1 MDLNAWKK
9 EKERMRQA
17 AMQVGAERQPA
28 RPVSPGPSASGHGS
42 GLIVPVDAAVQRRMD
57 ASLRAGLGLMFG
69 LPQEIVTV
77 AAMAFFKGCVKAA
90 PARMGRVVETAEAGA
105 GATSES

>member
-17 AMQVGAERQPA
+17 AMQVGADRQASGPA
-28 RPVSPGPSASGHGS
+28 SPGPSASGHGS

-77 AAMAFFKGCVKAA
+77 AAMAFFMGCVKAD
-90 PARMGRVVETAEAGA
+90 PARMGRVVETVEA

>member
-1 MDLNAWKK
+1 MEAAEWAKRK
-9 EKERMRQA
+9 EQIRQSA
-17 AMQVGAERQPA
+17 LRGPDSPA
-28 RPVSPGPSASGHGS
+28 RGS

-69 LPQEIVTV
+69 QPREIVTV
-77 AAMAFFKGCVKAA
+77 AAMALFMGCVKAA
-90 PARMGRVVETAEAGA
+90 PARMGRVVETVEA

>member
-17 AMQVGAERQPA
+17 AMQVGAGLAGPA
-28 RPVSPGPSASGHGS
+28 SPGPSASGHGS

-77 AAMAFFKGCVKAA
+77 AAMAFFMGCVKAA
-90 PARMGRVVETAEAGA
+90 PARMGSVVETVEA

>member
-17 AMQVGAERQPA
+17 AMQVGADRQASGPA
-28 RPVSPGPSASGHGS
+28 SPGPSASGHGS

-57 ASLRAGLGLMFG
+57 SSFRAALGLMFG
-69 LPQEIVTV
+69 QPREIVTV
-77 AAMAFFKGCVKAA
+77 AAMAFFMGCVKAA
-90 PARMGRVVETAEAGA
+90 PARMVRVVETVEA